1 MADVANNVGSRVT
14 VKFRNKLSRGLEEGF
29 IKDVDINAFIRDSL
43 KEACEKITMYARHH
57 HPSFKTRSGRLERA
71 IQYRLVN
78 GAKGGTIYIN
88 ERIAVHREH
97 GKNYYYAPY
106 VQNGTRPHE
115 IVGKYTQHKKL
126 KFYWEKMG
134 KYIVVRRVH
143 HPGTSPIDIEKPII
157 NAKKS
162 VSISKIFSKNLERLL
177 NG

>member
-1 MADVANNVGSRVT
+1 MADVVSNVGSRVA
-14 VKFRNKLSRGLEEGF
+14 VKFRNKLSKGLEEGI
-29 IKDVDINAFIRDSL
+29 IKNVDINAFIRDSL
-43 KEACEKITMYARHH
+43 LEACEKITEYARHH
-57 HPSFKTRSGRLERA
+57 HPSFKKRSGRLERA

>member
-1 MADVANNVGSRVT
+1 MADVANNVGSRVV
-14 VKFRNKLSRGLEEGF
+14 VKFRNKLSRGREEGI
-29 IKDVDINAFIRDSL
+29 IKDVDMNAFIRDSL

-115 IVGKYTQHKKL
+115 IVGKYTPHKKL
-126 KFYWEKMG
+126 KFYWEKMD

>member
-14 VKFRNKLSRGLEEGF
+14 VKFRNKLSRGLEEGI

-43 KEACEKITMYARHH
+43 KEACEKITTYARHH

-78 GAKGGTIYIN
+78 GAKSGTIYIN
-88 ERIAVHREH
+88 ERMAVHREH

>member
-14 VKFRNKLSRGLEEGF
+14 VKFRNKLSRGLEEGI

-43 KEACEKITMYARHH
+43 KEACEKITTYARHH

-134 KYIVVRRVH
+134 KYIVVRRVQ

>member
-97 GKNYYYAPY
+97 SKNYYYAPY

>member
-1 MADVANNVGSRVT
+1 MADVVSNVGSRVA
-14 VKFRNKLSRGLEEGF
+14 VKFRNKLSKGLEEGI
-29 IKDVDINAFIRDSL
+29 IKNVDINAFIRDSL
-43 KEACEKITMYARHH
+43 IEACEKITEYARHH

-78 GAKGGTIYIN
+78 GAKGGAIYIN
-88 ERIAVHREH
+88 ERMAVHREH
-97 GKNYYYAPY
+97 GKDYYYAPY

-115 IVGKYTQHKKL
+115 IVGKYTPHKKL
-126 KFYWEKMG
+126 KFYWERMG
-134 KYIVVRRVH
+134 QYIVTHRVH

>member
-1 MADVANNVGSRVT
+1 MADVVSNVGSRVT
-14 VKFRNKLSRGLEEGF
+14 VKFRNKLSRGLEEGI

-78 GAKGGTIYIN
+78 GAKSGTIYIN

-115 IVGKYTQHKKL
+115 IAGKYTPHKKL
-126 KFYWEKMG
+126 KFYWEKMD

>member
-43 KEACEKITMYARHH
+43 KEACEKITMYTRHH

-134 KYIVVRRVH
+134 KYIVVRRVY

>member
-1 MADVANNVGSRVT
+1 MADIANNVGSRVT

>member
-43 KEACEKITMYARHH
+43 KEACEKITTYARHH
-57 HPSFKTRSGRLERA
+57 HPSFKTRSGRQERA

-115 IVGKYTQHKKL
+115 IVGKYTPHKKL
-126 KFYWEKMG
+126 KFYWEKMD

>member
-143 HPGTSPIDIEKPII
+143 HPGTSPIDIENPII

>member
-143 HPGTSPIDIEKPII
+143 HPGTSPIDIEQPII

>member
-14 VKFRNKLSRGLEEGF
+14 VKFRNKLSRGLEEGI

-43 KEACEKITMYARHH
+43 KEACEKITTYARHH

-88 ERIAVHREH
+88 ERMAVHREH

-115 IVGKYTQHKKL
+115 IVGKYTPHNKQKI
-126 KFYWEKMG
+126 YWERMG
-134 KYIVVRRVH
+134 K
-143 HPGTSPIDIEKPII
+143 
-157 NAKKS
+157 
-162 VSISKIFSKNLERLL
+162 
-177 NG
+177 

>member
-1 MADVANNVGSRVT
+1 MTDVANNVGSRVT
-14 VKFRNKLSRGLEEGF
+14 VKFRNKLSKGLEEGI
-29 IKDVDINAFIRDSL
+29 IKNVDINAFIRDSL
-43 KEACEKITMYARHH
+43 AEACEKITMYARHH

-78 GAKGGTIYIN
+78 GAKSGTIFIN
-88 ERIAVHREH
+88 ERMAVHRER
-97 GKNYYYAPY
+97 GKDYYYAPY

-115 IVGKYTQHKKL
+115 IVGKYTPHKKL
-126 KFYWEKMG
+126 KFYWEKMD
-134 KYIVVRRVH
+134 KYIIVHRVH
-143 HPGTSPIDIEKPII
+143 HPGTLPIDLEKPVI

>member
-14 VKFRNKLSRGLEEGF
+14 VKFRNKLSRGLEEGI

-78 GAKGGTIYIN
+78 GAKSGTIYIN
-88 ERIAVHREH
+88 ERMAVHREH

-115 IVGKYTQHKKL
+115 IVGKYTPHKKL
-126 KFYWEKMG
+126 KFYWEKMN
-134 KYIVVRRVH
+134 KYIVVHRVH

-157 NAKKS
+157 NARKS
-162 VSISKIFSKNLERLL
+162 VYISKIFSKNLERLL

>member
-1 MADVANNVGSRVT
+1 MADVANNVGSRVAI
-14 VKFRNKLSRGLEEGF
+14 KFRNKLSKGLEEGI
-29 IKDVDINAFIRDSL
+29 IKNVDINAFIRDSL
-43 KEACEKITMYARHH
+43 IEACEKITAYARHH

-78 GAKGGTIYIN
+78 GAESGTIYIN
-88 ERIAVHREH
+88 EIAAIHREH
-97 GKNYYYAPY
+97 GKDYYYAPY
-106 VQNGTRPHE
+106 VQNGTRPHD
-115 IVGKYTQHKKL
+115 IVGKYTPHKKL
-126 KFYWEKMG
+126 KFYWEKMD
-134 KYIVVRRVH
+134 KYIVVHRVH

>member
-14 VKFRNKLSRGLEEGF
+14 VKFRNKLSRGLEEGI

-43 KEACEKITMYARHH
+43 KEACEKITTYARHH

-78 GAKGGTIYIN
+78 GAKSGTIYIN
-88 ERIAVHREH
+88 ERTAVHREH
-97 GKNYYYAPY
+97 GKDYYYAPY

-115 IVGKYTQHKKL
+115 IVGKYTPHKKL

-143 HPGTSPIDIEKPII
+143 HPGTSPIDIENPII

>member
-126 KFYWEKMG
+126 KFYWEKMD

>member
-14 VKFRNKLSRGLEEGF
+14 VKFRNKLSRGLEEGI

-43 KEACEKITMYARHH
+43 KEACEKITTYARHH

-78 GAKGGTIYIN
+78 GAKSGTIYIN
-88 ERIAVHREH
+88 ERMAVHREH
-97 GKNYYYAPY
+97 GKDYYYAPY

-115 IVGKYTQHKKL
+115 IVGKYTPHKKL
-126 KFYWEKMG
+126 KFYWEKMD
-134 KYIVVRRVH
+134 KYIVVRRVL

>member
-1 MADVANNVGSRVT
+1 MADIANNIGSRIT
-14 VKFRNKLSRGLEEGF
+14 VKFRNKLSKGLEEGI
-29 IKDVDINAFIRDSL
+29 IKDVDINTFIRDSL
-43 KEACEKITMYARHH
+43 EESCEKITAYARRH

-78 GAKGGTIYIN
+78 SAKSGTIFIN
-88 ERIAVHREH
+88 ERAAIHREH
-97 GKNYYYAPY
+97 GKDYYYAPY

-115 IVGKYTQHKKL
+115 IVGKYTPHKKL
-126 KFYWEKMG
+126 KFYWEKMD
-134 KYIVVRRVH
+134 KYIVVHRVH

>member
-43 KEACEKITMYARHH
+43 KEACEKITTYARHH

-78 GAKGGTIYIN
+78 GAKSGTIYIN

-115 IVGKYTQHKKL
+115 IVGKYTPHKKL
-126 KFYWEKMG
+126 KFYWEKMD

>member
-14 VKFRNKLSRGLEEGF
+14 VKFRNKLSRGLEEGI

-43 KEACEKITMYARHH
+43 KEACEKITTYARHH

-78 GAKGGTIYIN
+78 GAKSGTIYIN
-88 ERIAVHREH
+88 ERMAVHREH

-134 KYIVVRRVH
+134 KYIVVRRVQ

>member
-88 ERIAVHREH
+88 ERMAVHREH
-97 GKNYYYAPY
+97 GKDYYYAPY

>member
-1 MADVANNVGSRVT
+1 MADVVNNVGSRVV
-14 VKFRNKLSRGLEEGF
+14 VKFRNKLSKGLEEGI
-29 IKDVDINAFIRDSL
+29 IKNVDINAFIRNSL
-43 KEACEKITMYARHH
+43 AEACEKITMYARHH

-78 GAKGGTIYIN
+78 GAKSGTIFIN
-88 ERIAVHREH
+88 ERAVIHREH

-115 IVGKYTQHKKL
+115 IVGKYTPHKKL
-126 KFYWEKMG
+126 KFYWERMG
-134 KYIVVRRVH
+134 QYIVTHRVH
-143 HPGTSPIDIEKPII
+143 HPGTSPIDLATPII

>member
-1 MADVANNVGSRVT
+1 MADVVNNVGSRVV
-14 VKFRNKLSRGLEEGF
+14 VKFRNKLSKGLEEGI
-29 IKDVDINAFIRDSL
+29 IKNVDINAFIRNSL
-43 KEACEKITMYARHH
+43 AEACEKITMYARHH

-78 GAKGGTIYIN
+78 GAKSGTIFIN
-88 ERIAVHREH
+88 ERAVIHREH

-115 IVGKYTQHKKL
+115 IVGKYTPHKKL
-126 KFYWEKMG
+126 KFYWERMG
-134 KYIVVRRVH
+134 QYIVTHRVH
-143 HPGTSPIDIEKPII
+143 HPETSPIDLATPII

>member
-78 GAKGGTIYIN
+78 GAKDGTIYIN
-88 ERIAVHREH
+88 ERIALHREH
-97 GKNYYYAPY
+97 VKNYYYAPY

-134 KYIVVRRVH
+134 KYIVVRRVQQ
-143 HPGTSPIDIEKPII
+143 PGTSPIDIEKPII

>member
-1 MADVANNVGSRVT
+1 MADVAHNVGSTVT
-14 VKFRNKLSRGLEEGF
+14 VKSRNKLSRGLEEGF

>member
-1 MADVANNVGSRVT
+1 MADVVSNVGSRVV
-14 VKFRNKLSRGLEEGF
+14 VKFRNKLSKGLEEGI
-29 IKDVDINAFIRDSL
+29 IKNVDINAFIRDSL
-43 KEACEKITMYARHH
+43 LEACEKITAYARHH

-88 ERIAVHREH
+88 ERTAVHREH
-97 GKNYYYAPY
+97 GKDYYYAPY
-106 VQNGTRPHE
+106 VQGGTKPHE
-115 IVGKYTQHKKL
+115 IAGKYTPHKKL
-126 KFYWEKMG
+126 KFYWEKMD
-134 KYIVVRRVH
+134 KYIVVHRVH

>member
-1 MADVANNVGSRVT
+1 MADIVSNVGSRVV
-14 VKFRNKLSRGLEEGF
+14 VKFRNKLSKGLEDGI
-29 IKDVDINAFIRDSL
+29 IKNVDINAFIRDSL
-43 KEACEKITMYARHH
+43 IEACEKITAYARHH

-88 ERIAVHREH
+88 ERMAVHREH

-143 HPGTSPIDIEKPII
+143 YPGTSPIDIEKPII